1 MNRKN
6 FLLIIILLAI
16 SLVSILFLQFNWISD
31 LNKLNEDRFN
41 QDVQHVLYMVNER
54 LEEQEI
60 LALTRDNL
68 QATFRIRRGVE
79 SGNFELIES
88 TFNKKTLD
96 SSEVSSSKN
105 SFQYDIEA
113 DNSQI
118 KRLSPSINASIQIED
133 LQDLSLDTSM
143 QNQINKILDRSEMIQ
158 IILNKLLTNDRTI
171 KSEFDINYLDELIGV
186 NLTRMNLNLKYE
198 FLIFNNEDN
207 IIELTSSNNTD
218 VLKSEFKIN
227 LFQNDLMDSNLDLY
241 LFFPNQQQFIQEN
254 NFFNMVFSIIFLII
268 VGLCFYY
275 VVLKVFELKK
285 LSEIKNEFI
294 DNMTH
299 ELKTPIST
307 ISLASEALLDS
318 DIKND
323 NAKENYIKIIND
335 ENKRLGLQVEKV
347 LNIAKTEKDNYK
359 IKFEKINIHDIIKDS
374 LDIIKFK
381 IKKREGVL
389 NLNLDAEN
397 SFIYGNYDHLL
408 NVINNLLDNANKYS
422 PEKPIINIAS
432 RNIDKTIEIII
443 SDEGIGIR
451 KSNIEKVFD
460 KFYRE
465 PQGNIHNVKGF
476 GLGLSYVKNILN
488 KHKAL
493 IKLKSKINQG
503 TTFTLNFK
511 LYYGKD

>member
-1 MNRKN
+1 
-6 FLLIIILLAI
+6 
-16 SLVSILFLQFNWISD
+16 
-31 LNKLNEDRFN
+31 
-41 QDVQHVLYMVNER
+41 
-54 LEEQEI
+54 
-60 LALTRDNL
+60 
-68 QATFRIRRGVE
+68 
-79 SGNFELIES
+79 
-88 TFNKKTLD
+88 
-96 SSEVSSSKN
+96 
-105 SFQYDIEA
+105 
-113 DNSQI
+113 
-118 KRLSPSINASIQIED
+118 
-133 LQDLSLDTSM
+133 
-143 QNQINKILDRSEMIQ
+143 
-158 IILNKLLTNDRTI
+158 
-171 KSEFDINYLDELIGV
+171 
-186 NLTRMNLNLKYE
+186 
-198 FLIFNNEDN
+198 
-207 IIELTSSNNTD
+207 
-218 VLKSEFKIN
+218 
-227 LFQNDLMDSNLDLY
+227 MDSNLDLY

-422 PEKPIINIAS
+422 PEKPIINIVS

-443 SDEGIGIR
+443 SDRGIGIR